1 MIARHLIAWG
11 LLAATLA
18 PAAYA
23 QVPAYNI
30 VDLGVVGSGT
40 ASQGVGL
47 SPDGSIAVGRSIA
60 SVYSAYSWTAAGG
73 MVALPNLAGRNY
85 AVANDV
91 NNAGLAVGSST
102 TTAFGAGAL
111 PVMWMGGA
119 LTALTMPAGYTVGQA
134 NAVNAAGT
142 IVGAVGSGVGQRG
155 ALYIGG
161 VGSVISATTANGS
174 YMTVAYG
181 INDAGLVV
189 GTGIDPA
196 NAAVNVGMV
205 YDSATGTMSTVGA
218 LGGANG
224 ALNFA
229 VSNGGHV
236 VGSSM
241 FNQGSGLPFVWTA
254 GSGMTAIPLPAGTS
268 QANARGVN
276 DQGWVVGIASSAFAV
291 PFLYADGSTYTL
303 QSLLPANSG
312 WDISTNTSSSA
323 LAIANDGSIVGTALH
338 NGQVRAYLMTPV
350 PEPGTWALMVAGLG
364 ALALGL
370 RQRPGPRR
378 NQRLEAGG

>member
-1 MIARHLIAWG
+1 MRTPHLIAVG
-11 LLAATLA
+11 LLAAALA
-18 PAAYA
+18 PAAFA
-23 QVPAYNI
+23 QAPAYTI
-30 VDLGVVGSGT
+30 VDLGVIGSGT
-40 ASQGVGL
+40 ASQAFG
-47 SPDGSIAVGRSIA
+47 SSANGSIVVGRSIA
-60 SVYSAYSWTAAGG
+60 AQYSAFSWTPGG
-73 MVALPNLAGRNY
+73 GLVALPNLAGRNY
-85 AVANDV
+85 AVANDA

-111 PVMWMGGA
+111 PVMWTGGA
-119 LTALTMPAGYTVGQA
+119 ITALTMPAGYTVGQA
-134 NAVNAAGT
+134 NAVNAAGV

-155 ALYIGG
+155 AIYTGG
-161 VGSVISATTANGS
+161 VGSVITATASNGS
-174 YMTVAYG
+174 TMTVAYG

-189 GTGIDPA
+189 GTGIDPN

-205 YDSATGTMSTVGA
+205 YNSVTGTMSTVGA
-218 LGGANG
+218 LPGANG

-241 FNQGSGLPFVWTA
+241 LNQGSGQPFVWTA
-254 GSGMTAIPLPAGTS
+254 GGGITQIPLPASTS

-276 DQGWVVGIASSAFAV
+276 DQGWVVGTGSGAFAV

-323 LAIANDGSIVGTALH
+323 LAIANDGSIIGTALH
-338 NGQVRAYLMTPV
+338 NGQVRAYQMTLV
-350 PEPGTWALMVAGLG
+350 PEPATWALMLAGLG
-364 ALALGL
+364 LMLMGA
-370 RQRPGPRR
+370 RRRRP
-378 NQRLEAGG
+378 AAH

>member
-1 MIARHLIAWG
+1 MIARHLMAWG

-23 QVPAYNI
+23 QAPAYTI

-40 ASQGVGL
+40 ASQAFG
-47 SPDGSIAVGRSIA
+47 SSADGRIVVGRSIA
-60 SVYSAYSWTAAGG
+60 SQYTAFSWTPGG
-73 MVALPNLAGRNY
+73 GLVALPNLAGRNY
-85 AVANDV
+85 AVANDA

-111 PVMWMGGA
+111 PVMWTGGA
-119 LTALTMPAGYTVGQA
+119 ITALTMPAGYTVGQA
-134 NAVNAAGT
+134 NAVNAAGV

-155 ALYIGG
+155 VLYTGG
-161 VGSVISATTANGS
+161 VGSVITATTANGS

-189 GTGIDPA
+189 GTGIDPN

-205 YDSATGTMSTVGA
+205 YDSVTGTMSTVGA
-218 LGGANG
+218 LAGANG

-229 VSNGGHV
+229 VGNGGHV

-241 FNQGSGLPFVWTA
+241 LNQGSGQPFVWTA
-254 GSGMTAIPLPAGTS
+254 GGGMVQIPLPAGTS

-276 DQGWVVGIASSAFAV
+276 EQGWVVGTGSGQFAV

-323 LAIANDGSIVGTALH
+323 LAIGNDGSIVGTALY
-338 NGQVRAYLMTPV
+338 NGQVRAYQMSLV
-350 PEPGTWALMVAGLG
+350 PEPGTWALMGAGLAMALLG
-364 ALALGL
+364 A
-370 RQRPGPRR
+370 RR
-378 NQRLEAGG
+378 RRRAAH